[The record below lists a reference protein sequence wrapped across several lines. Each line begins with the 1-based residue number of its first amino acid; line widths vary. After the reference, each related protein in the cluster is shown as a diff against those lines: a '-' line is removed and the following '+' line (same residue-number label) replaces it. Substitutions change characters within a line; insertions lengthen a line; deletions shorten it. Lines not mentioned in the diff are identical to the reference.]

1 MVHARIVRAL
11 LRPFGRFT
19 FRTCALF
26 VCALGLG
33 APAPGDDQIDGDVQ
47 VEVEKVN
54 WLHDYSKGVHE
65 SAACKRP
72 MVIIVGAKW
81 CGYCRKL
88 YEQTLPNPGI
98 ISLLNEQFVP
108 VMLDADK
115 EPELTQKLKVQSMP
129 TVIVVSPERKIL
141 RRIAGFK
148 SPAELNAQLTPFK
161 KKLSSPAMAAN

>member
-1 MVHARIVRAL
+1 MLNVLRLRAVS
-11 LRPFGRFT
+11 RPS
-19 FRTCALF
+19 FRSLACLCAVSLC
-26 VCALGLG
+26 VA
-33 APAPGDDQIDGDVQ
+33 APAWPARGEEPVNAP
-47 VEVEKVN
+47 EKVN
-54 WLHDYSKGVHE
+54 WLNDYSKGVYE

-72 MVIIVGAKW
+72 MVIVVGAKW

-108 VMLDADK
+108 VMIDADK
-115 EPELTQKLKVQSMP
+115 EQELTQKLKVESMP

-161 KKLSSPAMAAN
+161 KRLAPAVAAN